1 MFRKYFFFA
10 LWITKA
16 NSLMKEEGSVARD
29 SMDNC
34 QLSVTDR
41 AALPHIKGEAAVCL
55 LAGYKQIGAFPASF
69 GAPVGCRLLKM

>member
-1 MFRKYFFFA
+1 
-10 LWITKA
+10 
-16 NSLMKEEGSVARD
+16 MKEEGSVARD

-41 AALPHIKGEAAVCL
+41 AAVWL